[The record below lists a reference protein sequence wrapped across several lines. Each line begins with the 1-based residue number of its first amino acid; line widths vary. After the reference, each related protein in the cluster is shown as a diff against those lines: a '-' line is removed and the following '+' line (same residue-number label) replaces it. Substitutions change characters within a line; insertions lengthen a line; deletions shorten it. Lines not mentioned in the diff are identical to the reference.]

1 MVCRRKIAITAAP
14 PTNKTKSAA
23 LGPSI
28 NDISRERGGD
38 WPIPDQKKKNCLE
51 LTEAG
56 KKNPEKLFDV
66 IHGWPLR
73 KTVAVSPFLLF
84 LLSSSISVM
93 TN

>member
-56 KKNPEKLFDV
+56 KKIPKNYLDV
-66 IHGWPLR
+66 IHGWPLGEKPLR
-73 KTVAVSPFLLF
+73 FRHFSSFSSRLPFP
-84 LLSSSISVM
+84 S
-93 TN
+93 